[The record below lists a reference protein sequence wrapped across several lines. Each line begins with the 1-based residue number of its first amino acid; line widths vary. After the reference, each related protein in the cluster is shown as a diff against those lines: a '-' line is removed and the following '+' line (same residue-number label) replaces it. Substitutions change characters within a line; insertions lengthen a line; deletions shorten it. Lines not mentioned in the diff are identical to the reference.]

1 MSDSNSTGNAS
12 IAEPPFRFL
21 ALPGEIRNQVYECVV
36 ANFESDRLRHT
47 RSVREVLRH
56 LPVPIW
62 AFLLTCK
69 QIRAELLEHCYRS
82 YVWLANLRITTK
94 GFEPF
99 ELNGDRSWMLQP
111 EDEWMPP
118 AGALSK
124 VCIRLYYRLP
134 KGEPSPDQTFW
145 MWQNELSNRIVS
157 SIGVNLLDSRL
168 DPPFQVRVQNE
179 VDPRISNWPALG
191 SFLAMELRATTENK
205 LAGIMAEK
213 RTKNEGV
220 TAFSVEDWR
229 GVVRTLRCAFLNFW
243 STRG

>member
-124 VCIRLYYRLP
+124 ARSAISGAGSERGGSEDIELAGARVLFGDGATCYYR
-134 KGEPSPDQTFW
+134 EQTSG
-145 MWQNELSNRIVS
+145 NYGRE
-157 SIGVNLLDSRL
+157 
-168 DPPFQVRVQNE
+168 
-179 VDPRISNWPALG
+179 
-191 SFLAMELRATTENK
+191 
-205 LAGIMAEK
+205 
-213 RTKNEGV
+213 
-220 TAFSVEDWR
+220 EDEE
-229 GVVRTLRCAFLNFW
+229 
-243 STRG
+243 